1 MTRERERER
10 ERSSA
15 VHALHRPR
23 KVYNS
28 VDHTILWNV
37 LVRYGA
43 PVRMIPIISQFD
55 GGTRAYGCHDSCE
68 TPKSLI

>member
-1 MTRERERER
+1 MARERERER
-10 ERSSA
+10 DLLPHMRFID
-15 VHALHRPR
+15 PR

-28 VDHTILWNV
+28 VDHTLPCNV

-43 PVRMIPIISQFD
+43 PVRMIPIISQFH

-68 TPKSLI
+68 IPRSLI